1 MLRYKDFCYHQ
12 LYYFFVAISNNGR
25 DLTVDFP
32 QQPGWTG
39 QVSEMEL
46 VTDQCKFIML
56 SNFIIKIISYICNL

>member
-1 MLRYKDFCYHQ
+1 MNCGRISTFARSLVITI
-12 LYYFFVAISNNGR
+12 LYISTAISSNGR

-46 VTDQCKFIML
+46 VTDQC
-56 SNFIIKIISYICNL
+56 